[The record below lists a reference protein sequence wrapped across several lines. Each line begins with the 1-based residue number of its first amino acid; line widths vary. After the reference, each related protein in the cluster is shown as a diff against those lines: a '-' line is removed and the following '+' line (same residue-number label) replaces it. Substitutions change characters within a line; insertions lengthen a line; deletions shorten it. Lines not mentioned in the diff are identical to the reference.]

1 MKAPEGF
8 WRRLLWGGQVFV
20 LPCLMVLFLCPC
32 GTIYKPN
39 APHGKRE
46 LSALADGIGTVVVT
60 PVVAPL
66 VFGVIG
72 VQSASDKIKDGS
84 AHLESKLESKSSQ
97 KEGATKG
104 EKEADAKAPRF
115 PRGTLLK

>member
-1 MKAPEGF
+1 MRQRIANNMMRGVTLPTGLF
-8 WRRLLWGGQVFV
+8 RRALWAGQIFV
-20 LPCLMVLFLCPC
+20 LPCLMVFFLCPC

-46 LSALADGIGTVVVT
+46 LSALADVVGTVVVT
-60 PVVAPL
+60 PVVAPV

-84 AHLESKLESKSSQ
+84 AHLESKMESKS
-97 KEGATKG
+97 
-104 EKEADAKAPRF
+104 
-115 PRGTLLK
+115 